1 MVDDLRGLFFA
12 VYRNTVR
19 GDHNIYYRITKDDR
33 DVMSELIAFLSENE
47 FGYFDKVQMY
57 QVDML
62 KNILLDIVNATS
74 AF

>member
-12 VYRNTVR
+12 VYRNTVSS
-19 GDHNIYYRITKDDR
+19 DCNIYYRITKDDR

-62 KNILLDIVNATS
+62 KNILLGIVNATS

>member
-1 MVDDLRGLFFA
+1 MRWLFFA
-12 VYRNTVR
+12 VYRNTVN
-19 GDHNIYYRITKDDR
+19 GDHNIYYRITKDVR

-47 FGYFDKVQMY
+47 LGYFDKVQMY